1 MGKFENDYQLNKI
14 EEWKDKYMNYIFLK
28 QKINQYMAALKIN
41 NINEISPIEKNEIIS
56 KYIKEF
62 TGELDKESR
71 KVYIFFSK
79 NEKQLYKDIN
89 KYLHIKDDFSNFNLD
104 DYLSQYSEL
113 KDLSLI
119 SLKMSKYVYY
129 NLKCLI
135 IMLQKMAC
143 QITANTDKRT
153 TYMKNSCYFKILH
166 FI

>member
-1 MGKFENDYQLNKI
+1 MFNKNLKMGKFENDYQLNKI

-113 KDLSLI
+113 K
-119 SLKMSKYVYY
+119 
-129 NLKCLI
+129 
-135 IMLQKMAC
+135 
-143 QITANTDKRT
+143 
-153 TYMKNSCYFKILH
+153 
-166 FI
+166 